1 MVNPAYYSPP
11 PPGYPPPQRVQWGSY
26 VPFLVGAFA
35 IIGLAATLLPMWSV
49 TLDPAD
55 YGFNRYDFDVDEGF
69 VVDSIR
75 GSASIDIGFYDW
87 IMSAAPVAAVMPHRL
102 RPSHRHF
109 GDAATQG

>member
-1 MVNPAYYSPP
+1 M
-11 PPGYPPPQRVQWGSY
+11 
-26 VPFLVGAFA
+26 GAFA